1 LAFSIVQQFVY
12 GCLVHFMQGFIMS
25 LLTILLLFGSGFLT
39 GVVNAIAGGGTFLTF
54 ATLTLAGLPAIV
66 ANTTSSFVQF
76 PGNVTSSL
84 AYRDE
89 IVKNWRGYL
98 GLAFVS
104 AVGSAAGALMLLSL
118 SDPHFRAMVPWL
130 LLAAT
135 AVFAAGPVAQA
146 KSRRAAT
153 EWQGRND
160 WPVSGFDLWRLFWR
174 WYGHHDAGRAGPDY
188 RRCVSPDECVEE
200 LSVYCHFI
208 GRDHRFYGQRLC
220 VLAACGGSHPGSAL
234 GGYVGVWAA
243 KRVPQNV
250 MRTIV
255 VTVGVTLAVYYF
267 WKG

>member
-1 LAFSIVQQFVY
+1 
-12 GCLVHFMQGFIMS
+12 MS

-84 AYRDE
+84 AYREE
-89 IVKNWRGYL
+89 ILKNLRGYL
-98 GLAFVS
+98 GLALVS
-104 AVGSAAGALMLLSL
+104 AVGSAAGALMLLQL

-135 AVFAAGPVAQA
+135 AVFAAGPWLKPNAGERPPSGKAGTIGQFLVAIYGGFFGA
-146 KSRRAAT
+146 GMGIMMLAVLGLITGGAYHRMNALKNFLSIVISSVAIIVFMATGVVSWPHAAA
-153 EWQGRND
+153 
-160 WPVSGFDLWRLFWR
+160 L
-174 WYGHHDAGRAGPDY
+174 
-188 RRCVSPDECVEE
+188 
-200 LSVYCHFI
+200 I
-208 GRDHRFYGQRLC
+208 
-220 VLAACGGSHPGSAL
+220 PGSAL

-250 MRTIV
+250 MRSIV
-255 VTVGVTLAVYYF
+255 VTVGVTLAIYYF